1 MHIQDGILT
10 SSTVGTVVLALGWAG
25 TGVGT
30 TIGLARL
37 DADRV
42 PRAGLLTSLFFVVSL
57 IQVPAGPTSIHLVLN
72 GLLGLILGWMAF
84 PAVLIALGLQW
95 LFFGMGGLTTLGIN
109 TLNMS
114 LPAVIGWYI
123 FGPFIRSPRTQLVAG
138 GGFAAGAVAIL
149 LAATM
154 TALCV
159 ALSGRQ
165 FVAVS
170 WIVWISDGV
179 LALAEGFVTAAA
191 VVFLRRVYPEVF
203 QAATLEHRTH
213 VC

>member
-10 SSTVGTVVLALGWAG
+10 SSTVGTVVLALGWVG

-30 TIGLARL
+30 MIGLSRL

-57 IQVPAGPTSIHLVLN
+57 IQVPAGATSVHLVLN

-109 TLNMS
+109 TVNMA
-114 LPAVIGWYI
+114 LPAVLGWYM
-123 FGPFIRSPRTQLVAG
+123 FGPFIRSQRTQLVVG
-138 GGFAAGAVAIL
+138 GGFAAGSVAIL
-149 LAATM
+149 LAATL

-159 ALSGRQ
+159 ALAGRE

-170 WIVWISDGV
+170 WIVWVGDGV
-179 LALAEGFVTAAA
+179 LALAEGLVTAAA

-203 QAATLEHRTH
+203 EATTLEHRTH
-213 VC
+213 LG